1 MVTFVPS
8 SSVRRRAL
16 ALEAKAAAEAA
27 GIDSRDLAAMDE
39 FYATY
44 PVPRPRGDDGGR
56 GRTTL
61 EHAREVAG
69 IDHLG
74 LGGDFDGVEAMP
86 IDLPGRRRLP
96 PIARRAAD
104 RGWSADDLAQ
114 LTHRNICRVLH
125 DAEDVAVD
133 LRSRPSRSLARPT
146 ALGPAA
152 AVSGLLEVV
161 ALHAA
166 DAERAEAGGADRIQL
181 VGSLDHRGSI
191 AGAGAGRSGRGARP
205 RLPIRVLLRLREGY
219 GTDGGRGGPAEG
231 TDRARSASVGAD
243 GLVLGFLN
251 GHTEVDAGVVS
262 EVIGPEPDYGWTFD
276 RADRLLHLHR
286 PGLAGAARLPGL
298 DQVLTAGSARGVA
311 EGLDDLVA
319 RARADERAR
328 KLIMAGGGLQAEHV
342 PWLVRAGV
350 RAFHIGA
357 AARPLGSNKA
367 YVDPDLVRT
376 WRTLIDDAVQRAEA

>member
-1 MVTFVPS
+1 MS
-8 SSVRRRAL
+8 
-16 ALEAKAAAEAA
+16 
-27 GIDSRDLAAMDE
+27 

-44 PVPRPRGDDGGR
+44 PVPRPEATMEDVVQH
-56 GRTTL
+56 L

-69 IDHLG
+69 IAHLG
-74 LGGDFDGVEAMP
+74 LGGDFDGVEVMP
-86 IDLPGRRRLP
+86 VDLPDVGGYPRLLD
-96 PIARRAAD
+96 ALAD

-133 LRSRPSRSLARPT
+133 LRSVRGPSLAR
-146 ALGPAA
+146 LGAGA

-166 DAERAEAGGADRIQL
+166 DAERAEAGGADRVQL
-181 VGSLDHRGSI
+181 VGSLDHQ
-191 AGAGAGRSGRGARP
+191 GRSPEPALVGQVRRATS
-205 RLPIRVLLRLREGY
+205 LPIRVLLRLREGY
-219 GTDGGRGGPAEG
+219 GTDGGEAIRLKGLITAF
-231 TDRARSASVGAD
+231 RSVGAD

-251 GHTEVDAGVVS
+251 GHTEVDVGVVT
-262 EVIGPEPDYGWTFD
+262 EVIGPEPDFGWTFD
-276 RADRLLHLHR
+276 RAIDSCISTDRAWRELR
-286 PGLAGAARLPGL
+286 GLPGL

-328 KLIMAGGGLQAEHV
+328 KLIMAGGGLLAEHV

-350 RAFHIGA
+350 RAFHIGS

-367 YVDPDLVRT
+367 YVDPELVRT
-376 WRTLIDDAVQRAEA
+376 WRTLIDDAVRRAEA